1 MFQKKHHT
9 FIIYILLFIVLYFTF
24 FQHLDSFHIRNWDES
39 MFAVNAYEMSNNHNY
54 IVPFYKNVPDMWNSK
69 PPLQLWFQVAFIKLI
84 GYNELAIRLP
94 SALATSGSA
103 ILLFFFLKKRTSI
116 ILALSVFFVFIS
128 SGGIS
133 SFHAGR
139 TGDADA
145 LLSFFMLCYCLAFY
159 KWLFENNEKSLFY
172 FFIFLTLAFL
182 TKSLASLLFLPAVF
196 ILTIYFKKI
205 KSIFINKW
213 LYVGLSLFVC
223 VSISFLLLRDAQNSG
238 YIDYVLKN
246 DLYRINDVI
255 ESHNE
260 PFDFYFNQLFS
271 YRFIWFLFV
280 LPGILLLYINP
291 KHKQNAIFIILL
303 FFSYFLIISYST
315 TKLQWYDLPLF
326 PILSLCAAY
335 VLYQI
340 YSKTHFLQTTKNS
353 IFFLCYTFSIPC
365 YFAFRNAYKSEI
377 NPAEKKLEILTEYAF
392 KNTKNNSLNG
402 AIFLTSGFD
411 RGLYFYKYKLNS
423 KGMDFQI
430 ARSIDDL
437 QINTIVIVANDS
449 LKLALTKK
457 FDCQII
463 DSIQSA
469 SKFKIKSI
477 K

>member
-1 MFQKKHHT
+1 MLLKKYHT
-9 FIIYILLFIVLYFTF
+9 YSIYVLLFIVLYFVF
-24 FQHLDSFHIRNWDES
+24 FQHLDSFHLRNWDES
-39 MFAVNAYEMSNNHNY
+39 MFAVNAYEMSNNLNY

-69 PPLQLWFQVAFIKLI
+69 PPLQLWFQVLLIKLI
-84 GYNELAIRLP
+84 GYNELAVRLP

-103 ILLFFFLKKRTSI
+103 LLLFFFFKKRTNI
-116 ILALSVFFVFIS
+116 IFAMIVFFVFIS

-139 TGDADA
+139 TGDSDA
-145 LLSFFMLCYCLAFY
+145 LLSFFILCYCLALY
-159 KWLFENNEKSLFY
+159 KYLIENNEKSIFY

-196 ILTIYFKKI
+196 ISIIYFNKTRLL
-205 KSIFINKW
+205 FTNKW
-213 LYVGLSLFVC
+213 FYVGLTLFAS

-246 DLYRINDVI
+246 DVNRINDVI

-280 LPGILLLYINP
+280 LPGIYLLYINP
-291 KHKQNAIFIILL
+291 KHKQNAIFITLL

-326 PILSLCAAY
+326 PLLSVCASY
-335 VLYQI
+335 LLYYI
-340 YSKTHFLQTTKNS
+340 YLKTDSLQSTKNS
-353 IFFLCYTFSIPC
+353 ILFLCFTFSIPC

-377 NPAEKKLEILTEYAF
+377 NPAEKKNEILSEYAF
-392 KNTKNNSLNG
+392 KNSKNNSLNG
-402 AIFLTSGFD
+402 VFFLTSDFD
-411 RGLYFYKYKLNS
+411 RALYFYKYKLNAR
-423 KGMDFQI
+423 GLDFQI
-430 ARSIDDL
+430 TNSVDNL
-437 QINTIVIVANDS
+437 QANTNVIVANDS
-449 LKLALTKK
+449 LKMALTKK
-457 FDCQII
+457 YDCQIV
-463 DSIQSA
+463 DSVQSA
-469 SKFKIKSI
+469 TKFNIKAA